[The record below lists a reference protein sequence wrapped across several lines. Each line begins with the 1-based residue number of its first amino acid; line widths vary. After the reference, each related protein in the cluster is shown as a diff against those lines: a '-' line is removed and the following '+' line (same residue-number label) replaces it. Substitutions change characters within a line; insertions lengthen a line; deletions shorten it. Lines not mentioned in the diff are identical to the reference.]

1 MTKTK
6 KRGAAL
12 RATADLHDAEYA
24 RHACEAIAEAMRG
37 ELLPFAMAATM
48 RGHLLGPLEAY
59 IADRWRPPGPARS
72 SVRAAERLHD
82 EAARLVGMFEARHP
96 FGPDDAPAYAER
108 LRLVWLEFIA
118 AAAGPRVY
126 HATVKSQTQ
135 RETAARRLRGAA
147 AKLTPET
154 LAERVR
160 AEGGQWRDWLAL
172 ALADEFGVS
181 ERTVYARLKAA
192 RAAGLVP

>member
-6 KRGAAL
+6 EHGAAL
-12 RATADLHDAEYA
+12 RHFANLFDADDA
-24 RHACEAIAEAMRG
+24 RHACEAIAEAIRG
-37 ELLPFAMAATM
+37 ELLPGAMAATM
-48 RGHLLGPLEAY
+48 RRHLLAPVEAY
-59 IADRWRPPGPARS
+59 IADRWRPGKAPSNA
-72 SVRAAERLHD
+72 VLAAERVHE
-82 EAARLVGMFEARHP
+82 EAARLVHMFEVRHP
-96 FGPDDAPAYAER
+96 FGPDDAPAFAEP
-108 LRLVWLEFIA
+108 LRLAWLEFIA
-118 AAAGPRVY
+118 TAAGPLVY
-126 HATVKSQTQ
+126 HGAVKSQTQ
-135 RETAARRLRGAA
+135 RETAGRRLRGAA
-147 AKLTPET
+147 AKLTPEV